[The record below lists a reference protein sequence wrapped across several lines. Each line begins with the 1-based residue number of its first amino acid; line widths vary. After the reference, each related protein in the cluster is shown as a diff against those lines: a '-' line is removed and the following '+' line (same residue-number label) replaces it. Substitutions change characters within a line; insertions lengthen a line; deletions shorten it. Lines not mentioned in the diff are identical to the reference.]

1 MMSLSFMCQRE
12 EGIDK
17 CRVACRQ
24 GVVVYLFICLFVYW
38 RLENSYSCAS
48 LSDDAARNLYVPV

>member
-24 GVVVYLFICLFVYW
+24 GVVVYLFICLLEIGEFLFV
-38 RLENSYSCAS
+38 RIVE
-48 LSDDAARNLYVPV
+48 